1 MQSSASAQQALRQYD
16 IPLWA
21 SEEFSTF
28 SDETGALCWIR
39 IVVDDYVTGNM
50 TMTSSWYLVSGSYP
64 SIPFW
69 SEGMLTASEPWAG
82 SYRINPQV
90 CTPLRVT
97 RATDALLPLTLGHFG
112 KTHWTHAGLG
122 DSALYTVHHAG
133 RSISSPRCRH
143 RQATTRRKL
152 R

>member
-1 MQSSASAQQALRQYD
+1 MQSSASAQQALRQYG

-39 IVVDDYVTGNM
+39 IVVDDYVTGYM

-69 SEGMLTASEPWAG
+69 SCHTLFYRVAMLVKTIPNIPQRREPLQIVKGRRW
-82 SYRINPQV
+82 
-90 CTPLRVT
+90 LR
-97 RATDALLPLTLGHFG
+97 
-112 KTHWTHAGLG
+112 G
-122 DSALYTVHHAG
+122 DTMNQCDF
-133 RSISSPRCRH
+133 R
-143 RQATTRRKL
+143 
-152 R
+152 